1 MTNNISEWTS
11 ETRNE
16 FYINSLD
23 NYNLF
28 DNIEDSVKMFIKEK
42 TEEKNG
48 RRIKP
53 IPISFVREIRN
64 N

>member
-1 MTNNISEWTS
+1 MTNKISEWTS
-11 ETRNE
+11 EMRNE

-28 DNIEDSVKMFIKEK
+28 DNIEDAVKMFIKEK

-48 RRIKP
+48 RRITP
-53 IPISFVREIRN
+53 IPSSFVREIRN

>member
-11 ETRNE
+11 EIRNE

-28 DNIEDSVKMFIKEK
+28 DNIEDAIKMFIKEK

-48 RRIKP
+48 GRINTEFTK
-53 IPISFVREIRN
+53 SFWEIRN

>member
-1 MTNNISEWTS
+1 MANNLSEWTS
-11 ETRNE
+11 EMRNE

-28 DNIEDSVKMFIKEK
+28 DNIEDAVKMFIKEK

-53 IPISFVREIRN
+53 IPSSFVREIRN

>member
-28 DNIEDSVKMFIKEK
+28 DNIEDAVKMFIKEK

-53 IPISFVREIRN
+53 IPSSFVREIRN

>member
-53 IPISFVREIRN
+53 IPSSFVREIRN

>member
-1 MTNNISEWTS
+1 MTNKIPAWTS
-11 ETRNE
+11 EMRNE

-28 DNIEDSVKMFIKEK
+28 ESIDDAMKMFIKEK

-48 RRIKP
+48 KSIHTEFTK
-53 IPISFVREIRN
+53 SFWEIRN

>member
-1 MTNNISEWTS
+1 MTNKISEWTS
-11 ETRNE
+11 EMRNE

-28 DNIEDSVKMFIKEK
+28 DNIEDAVKMFIKEK

-48 RRIKP
+48 RRITP
-53 IPISFVREIRN
+53 IPSRFVREIRN

>member
-1 MTNNISEWTS
+1 MTNKISEWTS
-11 ETRNE
+11 EMRNE

-28 DNIEDSVKMFIKEK
+28 DNIEDAVKMFIKEK

-53 IPISFVREIRN
+53 IPSSFVREIRN

>member
-11 ETRNE
+11 EMRNE

-28 DNIEDSVKMFIKEK
+28 DNIEDAMKMFIKEK

-48 RRIKP
+48 RQINTEFIK
-53 IPISFVREIRN
+53 SFWEIRN

>member
-11 ETRNE
+11 EMRSE

-28 DNIEDSVKMFIKEK
+28 DNIEDAVKMFIKEK

-48 RRIKP
+48 RP
-53 IPISFVREIRN
+53 INTELSKSFWEIRN

>member
-1 MTNNISEWTS
+1 MANKISEWTS
-11 ETRNE
+11 EMRNE
-16 FYINSLD
+16 FYINTLD

-28 DNIEDSVKMFIKEK
+28 DSIEDAMKMFIKEK

-48 RRIKP
+48 RQINTEFTK
-53 IPISFVREIRN
+53 SFWEIRN